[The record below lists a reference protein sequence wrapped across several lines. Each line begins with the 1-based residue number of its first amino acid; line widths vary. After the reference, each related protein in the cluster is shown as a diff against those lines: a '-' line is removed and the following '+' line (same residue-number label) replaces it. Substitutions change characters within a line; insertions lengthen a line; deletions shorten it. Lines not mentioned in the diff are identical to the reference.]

1 MIEKE
6 EMLERILFGNKNIG
20 NEKLFLYILFLII
33 LYFILSKIF
42 IKICI
47 GISKRIK

>member
-6 EMLERILFGNKNIG
+6 EMLERILFGNENID

-47 GISKRIK
+47 EISKRIK